1 MGPDAGITLD
11 RRYALKRLIA
21 KSEHASIFEATHT
34 HLGRTVALRVL
45 TDPSPRDVDALFEE
59 ARRLEAVE
67 HPGVVRVHDAA
78 ETDGGDIYLVTEAM
92 DGRPLDGLL
101 ATRGR
106 FHLEEAI
113 AITLAVGDAL
123 AAAHAKGVV
132 HAGLCPSSIL
142 HVDKAGRGAAK
153 LIDLGV
159 SPSPMGVLSGPLAA
173 MGYAAPERLS
183 GSVGGPLGDVHAL
196 GAILWEMLTEQL
208 PERDGERDVRALR
221 PDIPDEVAFVLERS
235 IAEATHRFA
244 DMTQLTDALRE
255 VTTSQALPITLPPP
269 ARRAHP
275 RAAYVTPVRLRVP
288 GGDSLDGRCEDISE
302 GGLLT
307 LVSGEVETGVEVLAR
322 FALPSSGRMVSL
334 PAETRWSREVG
345 GKLAVG
351 LQFIDP
357 GEKIAEDIRAYAEY
371 MGTPVED
378 EE

>member
-1 MGPDAGITLD
+1 VGPDAGITLD
-11 RRYALKRLIA
+11 RRYALKRLVA
-21 KSEHASIFEATHT
+21 KSDHASIFEATHVN
-34 HLGRTVALRVL
+34 LGRTVAVRVL
-45 TDPSPRDVDALFEE
+45 SDPSPRDVEALFEE
-59 ARRLEAVE
+59 ARRLDAVA

-78 ETDGGDIYLVTEAM
+78 ETEGGDIYLATEAM

-113 AITLAVGDAL
+113 AVVTAVGDGL
-123 AAAHAKGVV
+123 AAAHAAQVS
-132 HAGLCPSSIL
+132 HAGLCPSSVL
-142 HVDKAGRGAAK
+142 HVDRAGVGAK

-183 GSVGGPLGDVHAL
+183 GSDGGPLGDIYAL
-196 GAILWEMLTEQL
+196 GAIFWEMLTEQL

-221 PDIPDEVAFVLERS
+221 ADVPDEVAFVLERML
-235 IAEATHRFA
+235 APAQHRFPT
-244 DMTQLTDALRE
+244 MTQAIDALRE
-255 VTTSQALPITLPPP
+255 VTNARPLPVTLPPP

-302 GGLLT
+302 GGLLV
-307 LVSGEVETGVEVLAR
+307 LVGGEVAEHAEVLAR

-345 GKLAVG
+345 GKRAVG
-351 LQFIDP
+351 LRFLEP
-357 GEKIAEDIRAYAEY
+357 GEKVAEDVRAYVAH
-371 MGTPVED
+371 MGAPL
-378 EE
+378 EEE